1 MNIQLRTPMND
12 NTPVNIDLDNPE
24 FQCAWNLLQNTHK
37 SVFLTGKAGSGKST
51 FLKYICKNTKK
62 KNIVLAPTGISAVNV
77 GGQTLHSFFKIPF
90 KPLLPDDP
98 EFSPRKIRQTLRYSK
113 DKVKIIREL
122 ELIIIDEISMVRAD
136 IIDFIDKVLRV
147 YSNNM
152 REPFGGKQLLF
163 VGDVFQLEPVV
174 TRDMRD
180 ILSRFYTQFFFF
192 NARVFGDLGLVPI
205 ELQKMY
211 RQTDNTFL
219 SLLDRV
225 RNNHASAQDIAQ
237 LNQRYNPNF
246 TDNGEFVITLAMRR
260 DTVDAIN
267 DEHMRALTTPEYTFT
282 GVITDKFP
290 ENELPTSKELV
301 LKQGAQ
307 VIFIRND
314 KDNRW
319 VNGTLAKVYEVSD
332 TLKVEMENG
341 EIYKLEREMW
351 ENMQYTYDEKEKKI
365 IESVLGTFSQF
376 PIKPAWALTVHKSQG
391 LTFNNVVIDFGGGAF
406 TSGQT
411 YVALSR
417 CTTLEG
423 ITLLK
428 PLSARDIIVS
438 TAVVAFSRS
447 FNDKLIIENALRQ
460 EKAASLFRKAVHA
473 FDHYEFSDSVQSFVE
488 AMKINDVSRN
498 PSVHRLIAQKLYR
511 FNALNKKI
519 KSLEDVIDAQNL
531 QFRQLAE
538 EYTEMGKQSL
548 GYGDFVSEDEVP
560 YGKVNKFDEIAF
572 KSANANFDKAIRL
585 CPTYTPAYVGK
596 AHLLYSVGEA
606 EEAERLYKKAL
617 EAVPNSFEVHLALG
631 NLYSDL
637 KDVQEAIKSYKRA
650 IKADKKAPQPYEAL
664 AGIFGRMGL
673 EDKAEECEEKAERLR
688 KAQTKSRKKR
698 KK

>member
-1 MNIQLRTPMND
+1 MND
-12 NTPVNIDLDNPE
+12 NIPVNIDLDNPE
-24 FQCAWNLLQNTHK
+24 FQCAWELLQHTHK

-51 FLKYICKNTKK
+51 FLKYIRKNTKK
-62 KNIVLAPTGISAVNV
+62 KNVVLAPTGISAVNV

-98 EFSPRKIRQTLRYSK
+98 EFAPRKIRQTLRYNK
-113 DKVKIIREL
+113 DKVKIIKEL

-136 IIDFIDKVLRV
+136 IIDFIDKVLRI

-163 VGDVFQLEPVV
+163 VGDVYQLEPVV
-174 TRDMRD
+174 TRDMRE
-180 ILSRFYTQFFFF
+180 ILRRFYSQFFFF

-225 RNNHASAQDIAQ
+225 RSNHASPLDIAQ
-237 LNQRYNPNF
+237 LNQRYNPNYK
-246 TDNGEFVITLAMRR
+246 DNGEFVITLAMRR

-267 DEHMRALTTPEYTFT
+267 DEHMQALTTPEFTFM
-282 GVITDKFP
+282 GQITNTFP

-301 LKQGAQ
+301 LKQGSQ

-314 KDNRW
+314 KENRW
-319 VNGTLAKVYEVSD
+319 VNGTLAKVYEVNEDSI
-332 TLKVEMENG
+332 KVEMESG
-341 EIYKLEREMW
+341 EIHELEREMW

-417 CTTLEG
+417 CTSLEG

-428 PLSARDIIVS
+428 PLSERDIIVN
-438 TAVVAFSRS
+438 TAVVAFSHS
-447 FNDKLIIENALRQ
+447 FNNKFLIENALRQ
-460 EKAASLFRKAVHA
+460 EQAASLYRKSIHA
-473 FDHYEFSDSVQSFVE
+473 FDHFEFSDSVKHFVE
-488 AMKINDVSRN
+488 AMAINDVSKK
-498 PSVHRLIAQKLYR
+498 PSVHRLISRKLNHLNTLNQK
-511 FNALNKKI
+511 I
-519 KSLEDVIDAQNL
+519 ESLEKVVASQNEML
-531 QFRQLAE
+531 RQLAK
-538 EYTEMGKQSL
+538 EYTEMGNQSL
-548 GYGDFVSEDEVP
+548 GYGNLVNEDEVP
-560 YGKVNKFDEIAF
+560 YGKISKMDEIAF
-572 KSANANFDKAIRL
+572 KSANANYDKAIRI
-585 CPTYTPAYVGK
+585 CPTYVDAYVGK
-596 AHLLYSVGEA
+596 AHLLYTIGEA

-617 EAVPNSFEVHLALG
+617 EAIPNSYEVMALG
-631 NLYSDL
+631 HLYIDT
-637 KDVQEAIKSYKRA
+637 KNVPEAIKSFKRA
-650 IKADKKAPQPYEAL
+650 IKANKKAPQPYEAL
-664 AGIFGRMGL
+664 VPIFKNIGL
-673 EDKAEECEEKAERLR
+673 EEKAEEFEEKADQLR
-688 KAQTKSRKKR
+688 KAQSKKQKKR

>member
-1 MNIQLRTPMND
+1 MND
-12 NTPVNIDLDNPE
+12 NIPVNIDLDNPE
-24 FQCAWNLLQNTHK
+24 FQCAWELLQHTHK

-51 FLKYICKNTKK
+51 FLKYIRKNTKK
-62 KNIVLAPTGISAVNV
+62 KNVVLAPTGISAVNV

-98 EFSPRKIRQTLRYSK
+98 EFAPRKIRQTLRYNK
-113 DKVKIIREL
+113 DKVKIIKEL

-136 IIDFIDKVLRV
+136 IIDFIDKVLRI

-163 VGDVFQLEPVV
+163 VGDVYQLEPVV
-174 TRDMRD
+174 TRDMRE
-180 ILSRFYTQFFFF
+180 ILRRFYSQFFFF

-225 RNNHASAQDIAQ
+225 RSNHASPLDIAQ
-237 LNQRYNPNF
+237 LNQRYNPNYK
-246 TDNGEFVITLAMRR
+246 DNGEFVITLAMRR

-267 DEHMRALTTPEYTFT
+267 DEHMQALTTPEYTFM
-282 GVITDKFP
+282 GQITNTFP

-301 LKQGAQ
+301 LKQGSQ

-314 KDNRW
+314 KENRW
-319 VNGTLAKVYEVSD
+319 VNGTLAKVHEVNEDSI
-332 TLKVEMENG
+332 KVEMESG
-341 EIYKLEREMW
+341 EIHELEREMW

-417 CTTLEG
+417 CTSLEG

-428 PLSARDIIVS
+428 PLSERDIIVN
-438 TAVVAFSRS
+438 TAVVTFSHS
-447 FNDKLIIENALRQ
+447 FNNKFLIENALRQ
-460 EKAASLFRKAVHA
+460 EQAASLYRKSIHA
-473 FDHYEFSDSVQSFVE
+473 FDHFEFSDSVKHFVE
-488 AMKINDVSRN
+488 AMAINDVSKK
-498 PSVHRLIAQKLYR
+498 PSVHRLISRKLNHLNTLNQK
-511 FNALNKKI
+511 I
-519 KSLEDVIDAQNL
+519 ESLEKVVASQNEML
-531 QFRQLAE
+531 RQLAK
-538 EYTEMGKQSL
+538 EYTEMGNQAL
-548 GYGDFVSEDEVP
+548 GYGNLVNEDEVP
-560 YGKVNKFDEIAF
+560 YGKISKMDEIAF
-572 KSANANFDKAIRL
+572 KSANANYDKAIRI
-585 CPTYTPAYVGK
+585 CPTYVDAYVGK
-596 AHLLYSVGEA
+596 AHLLYTIGEA

-617 EAVPNSFEVHLALG
+617 EAIPNSYEVHMALG
-631 NLYSDL
+631 HLYIDT
-637 KDVQEAIKSYKRA
+637 KNVPEAIKSFKRA
-650 IKADKKAPQPYEAL
+650 IKANKKAPQPYEAL
-664 AGIFGRMGL
+664 VPIFKNIGL
-673 EDKAEECEEKAERLR
+673 EEKAEEFEEKADQLR
-688 KAQTKSRKKR
+688 KAQSKKQKKR